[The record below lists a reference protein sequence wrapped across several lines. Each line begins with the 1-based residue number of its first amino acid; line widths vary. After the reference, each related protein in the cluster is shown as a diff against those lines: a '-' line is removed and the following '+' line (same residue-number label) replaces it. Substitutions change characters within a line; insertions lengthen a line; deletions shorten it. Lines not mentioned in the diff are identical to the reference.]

1 MKEEDSN
8 LDVNNNTNENE
19 YKNTKAKKP
28 FYENDQS
35 SFNDSNE
42 TVPNVVNTPVSISSS
57 SEQISSFENMN
68 ENNSNFLS
76 KLKGIFSPITNQFL
90 RLGKYFQSLIAKLSN
105 KISVQQ
111 SYKYFLIF
119 LALGLLLLFFS
130 LLCIPFVIFN
140 PGKLLRLLTFG
151 NIFIMLCFLF
161 YYGSKDFFA
170 FLVDQKRTCIMFSHI
185 SGVIISLF
193 VSLFI
198 GGYFL
203 QFLLDFILCITT
215 VMFILTL
222 IPGGEGGIAGI
233 KRMLIS
239 PLKLLFNSFKGKIFG
254 ESNDSGLPK

>member
-1 MKEEDSN
+1 MKEENTN

-19 YKNTKAKKP
+19 YKNTKAKKS
-28 FYENDQS
+28 FYESDQA

-42 TVPNVVNTPVSISSS
+42 TVANVVNTPVSISSS
-57 SEQISSFENMN
+57 SEQISNFDNMN
-68 ENNSNFLS
+68 ENKSKFLS
-76 KLKGIFSPITNQFL
+76 KLKDIFAPITNQFL
-90 RLGKYFQSLIAKLSN
+90 RLGKYFQSLIAKLSD

-151 NIFIMLCFLF
+151 NIFIMVCFLF

-185 SGVIISLF
+185 SGVLISLF
-193 VSLFI
+193 VSLFT

-203 QFLLDFILCITT
+203 QFFLDFILCITT

-222 IPGGEGGIAGI
+222 IPGGQGGIAGI

-239 PLKLLFNSFKGKIFG
+239 PLMLLFNSFKGKIFG
-254 ESNDSGLPK
+254 ESK